1 MRKTFQIL
9 KQIILG
15 GIVLLAITTSVWQPE
30 SNAEKIRAY
39 SRPFEFD
46 FFGWTVNAVW
56 QKISAASLG
65 PIRHLS
71 YLQQRKIVKD
81 YFEYLS
87 GSQDLK
93 NKLETLYADPDFSL
107 KNSESLVLEKKFQEQ
122 EEHLEKLAFLAEAV
136 IQDQVSQTLD
146 DMGLITFNQ
155 PLPPVLYHTTDLPK
169 NLIISPRN
177 KIHQEKS
184 ISLVTDISPTEEI
197 NLESSVEENTGFSAL
212 VVPVGGVGTYP
223 TMVISTGNLLYLVDT
238 VAHEW
243 THNLLVFRPLGWN
256 YSETPA
262 LRTMNETAAS
272 IAGEEISWS
281 LIRRY
286 YGDLIRPEE
295 NLSFKTYE
303 ANFYPFQPAI
313 QENFDFQKEMYKTR
327 ITVDALLA
335 KNEIDEAEN
344 YMEARRR
351 IFWENGFKIRK
362 LNQAYFAFYGAYAD
376 EPFSAAGADP
386 VGKDVRILRARSR
399 NLMSFI
405 HKISWMSSYNQL
417 EQAVNSY

>member
-1 MRKTFQIL
+1 MGCF
-9 KQIILG
+9 
-15 GIVLLAITTSVWQPE
+15 VLLLVTTSSWQPE
-30 SNAEKIRAY
+30 NNAERIRAY

-71 YLQQRKIVKD
+71 LLQQRKIVKD
-81 YFEYLS
+81 YFEFYS
-87 GSQDLK
+87 ETQDLK
-93 NKLETLYADPDFSL
+93 NSLETLYADPDNSL
-107 KNSESLVLEKKFQEQ
+107 KNSESLILEKKFQEQ
-122 EEHLEKLAFLAEAV
+122 EKNLEKLALLTEAV
-136 IQDQVSQTLD
+136 IQDQVSQTLGGV
-146 DMGLITFNQ
+146 GLITFNQ
-155 PLPPVLYHTTDLPK
+155 PLPPVLYHVTDLPK

-177 KIHQEKS
+177 KILQEKS
-184 ISLVTDISPTEEI
+184 ISLVTDIDPSEEI
-197 NLESSVEENTGFSAL
+197 ELESSVEENTGYSAL

-256 YSETPA
+256 YSDTSA
-262 LRTMNETAAS
+262 LRTMNETTAS

-286 YGDLIRPEE
+286 YGDLLRPEE
-295 NLSFKTYE
+295 NFSYRTYE
-303 ANFYPFQPAI
+303 ANIYAFKPVT
-313 QENFDFQKEMYKTR
+313 QERFDFQKEMYLTR
-327 ITVDALLA
+327 ITVDDLLA

-351 IFWENGFKIRK
+351 VFWENGYKIRK

-386 VGKDVRILRARSR
+386 VGNDVRILRARSR
-399 NLMSFI
+399 NLLSFI
-405 HKISWMSSYNQL
+405 QKISWMSNYSQL

>member
-1 MRKTFQIL
+1 MRNTFRVL
-9 KQIILG
+9 KQFILG
-15 GIVLLAITTSVWQPE
+15 CFVLLAATTSVWQPE
-30 SNAEKIRAY
+30 SNSDRIRAY

-56 QKISAASLG
+56 QKLSAASLG

-71 YLQQRKIVKD
+71 SLQQRKIVKD
-81 YFEYLS
+81 YFEYYS
-87 GSQDLK
+87 DSQDLK
-93 NKLETLYADPDFSL
+93 NSLEALYADPDFSL

-122 EEHLEKLAFLAEAV
+122 EKHLEKLALLAEVV

-146 DMGLITFNQ
+146 DIGLITFNQ
-155 PLPPVLYHTTDLPK
+155 PLPPVLYHVTDLPK

-184 ISLVTDISPTEEI
+184 ISLKTDISPSEEI
-197 NLESSVEENTGFSAL
+197 KLESNVEENTDYSAL

-256 YSETPA
+256 YSETSA

-272 IAGEEISWS
+272 IAGEEISWFV
-281 LIRRY
+281 IRRY
-286 YGDLIRPEE
+286 YGDLLRPEE
-295 NLSFKTYE
+295 NFSYETYE
-303 ANFYPFQPAI
+303 ASYFPFQPTL
-313 QENFDFQKEMYKTR
+313 QEGFNFQKEMYQTR

-344 YMEARRR
+344 YMETRRR
-351 IFWENGFKIRK
+351 VFWENGYKIRK

-386 VGKDVRILRARSR
+386 VGNDVRILRARSR
-399 NLMSFI
+399 NLLSFI
-405 HKISWMSSYNQL
+405 QKISWMSSYNQL